1 MKLNNKRFSLLLVTN
16 FVDILFK
23 TLTLLTLE
31 EFLTYA
37 RTLEDAKS
45 KAEEVENFV
54 FFLGVMTNIRVH
66 VQLKRKHVINVRRKD
81 ILLEDVGVKLQ
92 N

>member
-1 MKLNNKRFSLLLVTN
+1 M
-16 FVDILFK
+16 
-23 TLTLLTLE
+23 
-31 EFLTYA
+31 
-37 RTLEDAKS
+37 EDAKS

-66 VQLKRKHVINVRRKD
+66 VQLKRKHAINVRRKD

-92 N
+92 NWGALWMVWLIPLFP